1 MGLCVPLSHSHEH
14 LLYQSIL
21 AQPSLPAGSSEG
33 RSSVPF
39 FMFSFFFENLTQY
52 ILVIF
57 LYFPQVFFP
66 DPPTPPYPPNFMF
79 CLFYYKINTHRKNKT
94 KIKTS
99 VCSVLASYSW
109 AWGLHWSV
117 VDIRSITPLKKTSFS
132 SSSNFQLW
140 IASWLAVGLCACLL
154 SSMLWFCLR

>member
-1 MGLCVPLSHSHEH
+1 MSVSKCNIPRPGIHSVLKGAERYLPLLQCAQWQWTQTAPGSVMGLCVPLSHSHEH

-66 DPPTPPYPPNFMF
+66 DPPTSPYPPNFMF
-79 CLFYYKINTHRKNKT
+79 CLFYYKINTHTKNKT

-109 AWGLHWSV
+109 A
-117 VDIRSITPLKKTSFS
+117 
-132 SSSNFQLW
+132 
-140 IASWLAVGLCACLL
+140 
-154 SSMLWFCLR
+154 